1 MDQSAAMTDGQ
12 LGGVGNMPRMSL
24 AVGQV
29 FAGYTIVRRLG
40 AGAMGEVYLAEHPR
54 LPRQDAL
61 KVMAQQVST
70 DSEYRERFNREA
82 QNAATLS
89 HPNIVTLYDRGEF
102 EDQLWLSMD
111 YIEGTDA
118 SRLLEKQYRKG
129 LPPDEVVRI
138 VTAVADALDYAHQRQ
153 LLHRDVKPANIL
165 LAKRD
170 SGGWRALLADFGIA
184 RRVDDS
190 SGLTQ
195 SNIAVG
201 TVAYAAPEQLMGLPL
216 DGRADQYSLAATA
229 FELLTGSHLY
239 QDRNPAVVIS
249 QHVTAPPPAIA
260 ERKPELSGLGPVL
273 SKALAKAPDDR
284 YDTCTDFANAL
295 ARHLHGVVDDL
306 DDLGD
311 TDATM
316 AAGAVVPR
324 NHHKASPKGGKKS
337 WRIPA
342 AVLVGLL
349 VVGGALA
356 AYFLTRHHGA
366 GVAQPH
372 PSTASAPSTQAGPA
386 VPVVLVGADCAVLGA
401 AGVSEQGQQAYCA
414 RLPATGDILWSL
426 VPGTEVPSPTATAG
440 PTDTAYPPGIEQ
452 QVEVCV
458 QQTGQTRLQCRDD
471 VRQGNLSGPA

>member
-1 MDQSAAMTDGQ
+1 
-12 LGGVGNMPRMSL
+12 MSL

-61 KVMAQQVST
+61 KVMVPQVST

-118 SRLLEKQYRKG
+118 SRLLEQQYRKG
-129 LPPDEVVRI
+129 LPPHEVVRI
-138 VTAVADALDYAHQRQ
+138 VAAVADALDYAHQRG

-165 LAKRD
+165 LAKLD
-170 SGGWRALLADFGIA
+170 SGGWRALLGDFGIA

-249 QHVTAPPPAIA
+249 QHVTAPPPQIA

-273 SKALAKAPDDR
+273 SKALAKAPADR
-284 YDTCTDFANAL
+284 YETCTDFADAL
-295 ARHLHGVVDDL
+295 ARHLDGEI
-306 DDLGD
+306 GD
-311 TDATM
+311 TDATI
-316 AAGAVVPR
+316 AASAVVPP
-324 NHHKASPKGGKKS
+324 NHHEASPKRKTPA

-342 AVLVGLL
+342 AVLVALL

-356 AYFLTRHHGA
+356 AFFLTRHRSA
-366 GVAQPH
+366 DTAQ
-372 PSTASAPSTQAGPA
+372 PA

-401 AGVSEQGQQAYCA
+401 AGVSEQGQRAYCA

-426 VPGTEVPSPTATAG
+426 VPGTEVPSPTATPGA
-440 PTDTAYPPGIEQ
+440 TDTVYPPGIEQ
-452 QVEVCV
+452 QVEICV
-458 QQTGQTRLQCRDD
+458 EQTRRTRLQCRED

>member
-1 MDQSAAMTDGQ
+1 
-12 LGGVGNMPRMSL
+12 MSL

-61 KVMAQQVST
+61 KVMVQQVST

-118 SRLLEKQYRKG
+118 SRLLEQQYRKG
-129 LPPDEVVRI
+129 LPPHEVVRI
-138 VTAVADALDYAHQRQ
+138 VAAVADALDYAHQRG

-165 LAKRD
+165 LAKLD
-170 SGGWRALLADFGIA
+170 SRGWRALLGDFGIA

-249 QHVTAPPPAIA
+249 QHVTAPPPPIA

-284 YDTCTDFANAL
+284 YATCTDFADAL
-295 ARHLHGVVDDL
+295 ARHLDGVVD
-306 DDLGD
+306 D

-316 AAGAVVPR
+316 AASAVVPP
-324 NHHKASPKGGKKS
+324 NHHKASPKREMPA

-342 AVLVGLL
+342 AVLVALL

-356 AYFLTRHHGA
+356 AFFLTRHRSA
-366 GVAQPH
+366 DVAQPH
-372 PSTASAPSTQAGPA
+372 PATASTPSTQAGPA

-401 AGVSEQGQQAYCA
+401 AGVSEQGQRAYCA

-426 VPGTEVPSPTATAG
+426 VPGTEVPSPTATPGA
-440 PTDTAYPPGIEQ
+440 TDTVYPPGIEQ

-458 QQTGQTRLQCRDD
+458 EQTGQTRLQCRED